1 MIFRQPDPCL
11 VCRIPGAAGG
21 ARYSPIFG
29 DRMKKQY
36 NVRFEDEE
44 MASIEAA
51 VPGARTGTAVRI
63 AALSY
68 ARQAEIRRERPVD
81 GPREADDGR

>member
-1 MIFRQPDPCL
+1 
-11 VCRIPGAAGG
+11 
-21 ARYSPIFG
+21 
-29 DRMKKQY
+29 MKKQY
-36 NVRFEDEE
+36 NIRFEDEE

-63 AALSY
+63 AAISY